1 MNPARSSPFQLAQTL
16 ASLSLHSPLV
26 IASRTLQFAQP
37 GALLSATGQ
46 AEFFRMFAEKQ
57 AAAAESYFA
66 MVMSAFS
73 LSQQLLFGAWSSW
86 ARGQTPQWSAHAMAN
101 TANSA
106 LRPYQR
112 RARANARRLSR
123 SRKPG

>member
-57 AAAAESYFA
+57 AAATESYFA
-66 MVMSAFS
+66 MLASAVT
-73 LSQQLLFGAWSSW
+73 LSQQLFFGAWSSW
-86 ARGQTPQWSAHAMAN
+86 ARGQAPQWSTHAMAS
-101 TANSA
+101 TANNA
-106 LRPYQR
+106 LRPFQR

>member
-1 MNPARSSPFQLAQTL
+1 MRSLAQTTKSAL
-16 ASLSLHSPLV
+16 ADVEHLSP
-26 IASRTLQFAQP
+26 
-37 GALLSATGQ
+37 
-46 AEFFRMFAEKQ
+46 
-57 AAAAESYFA
+57 SYFA

-73 LSQQLLFGAWSSW
+73 LSQQQFFGAWSSW

>member
-1 MNPARSSPFQLAQTL
+1 
-16 ASLSLHSPLV
+16 
-26 IASRTLQFAQP
+26 
-37 GALLSATGQ
+37 
-46 AEFFRMFAEKQ
+46 MFAEKQ

-73 LSQQLLFGAWSSW
+73 LSQQLFFDAWSSW